1 MVDSEANSPTWK
13 FTQCFGDKGDVED
26 ITEADIIS
34 TVEFDH
40 TGNYL
45 ATGDKGGRVV
55 LFERNETVRH
65 HPATCSCTDHDRLGD
80 SVASSLII
88 TCAEKNLRVQVP
100 HRVPISRARIRLSKV
115 TRDRGKDQQDKVV
128 QTTER
133 LALSPVYQ

>member
-1 MVDSEANSPTWK
+1 MVEGEAGTPTWK

-55 LFERNETVRH
+55 LFERNETVWI
-65 HPATCSCTDHDRLGD
+65 DE
-80 SVASSLII
+80 SVTFDTL
-88 TCAEKNLRVQVP
+88 TPPTEEDLRIQVP
-100 HRVPISRARIRLSKV
+100 HRISIPRA
-115 TRDRGKDQQDKVV
+115 
-128 QTTER
+128 
-133 LALSPVYQ
+133 